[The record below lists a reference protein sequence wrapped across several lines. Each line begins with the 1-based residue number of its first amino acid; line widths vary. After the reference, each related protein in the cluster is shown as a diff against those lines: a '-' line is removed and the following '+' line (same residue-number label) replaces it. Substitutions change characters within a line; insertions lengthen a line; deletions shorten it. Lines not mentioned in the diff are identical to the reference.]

1 MPRRERSRGRRG
13 PQLPFKLSKE
23 IFGSQDS
30 ERRAGEKSSRR
41 RNDTPKET
49 FTLGPRQ
56 LKAQLIK
63 RKINGA
69 DSLPCSTSKRY
80 RVDPTASHFTIK
92 RRTDA
97 GQTKK
102 KGANRFSE
110 LLPQTTHMDSEKL
123 LQRDLAR
130 KLGMKKKSTTH
141 LPGDEDGLD
150 ELMQEFDDGIDN
162 GYSDH
167 SGGHDKHV
175 EGRDGVR
182 SSRDASIQNESDE
195 QLGSVDL
202 DESSL
207 SEQEGDDWD
216 DEQSIESS
224 IELEPESD
232 SEPER
237 EHEPVSRKVGQK
249 YVPPALRR
257 LAEKGD
263 GESSQRVVRQ
273 IRGLLN
279 RMAES
284 NMTSIVE

>member
-1 MPRRERSRGRRG
+1 MPRKEMSRGRRG

-23 IFGSQDS
+23 IFGPQYS
-30 ERRAGEKSSRR
+30 ERHAGNKTSRR
-41 RNDTPKET
+41 RNETPKET
-49 FTLGPRQ
+49 FTSGPRQ
-56 LKAQLIK
+56 LKAQDFFNK

-69 DSLPCSTSKRY
+69 DSLPGSTSKRN
-80 RVDPTASHFTIK
+80 RVDPTASNSMIK

-110 LLPQTTHMDSEKL
+110 LLPQGTHMDREKI

-130 KLGMKKKSTTH
+130 KLGMKKKSTTQ

-150 ELMQEFDDGIDN
+150 ELMQEFDDGIGDDYN
-162 GYSDH
+162 DH
-167 SGGHDKHV
+167 SGSQGKHV
-175 EGRDGVR
+175 GGRNGAR
-182 SSRDASIQNESDE
+182 SSRGASSQKESDE
-195 QLGSVDL
+195 RVGLVDL

-207 SEQEGDDWD
+207 SGQEGDDWD
-216 DEQSIESS
+216 DGQSIESS
-224 IELEPESD
+224 GELESESE
-232 SEPER
+232 SEPEN
-237 EHEPVSRKVGQK
+237 EPVGRRVGQK

-257 LAEKGD
+257 LAEKGE

-284 NMTSIVE
+284 NMMNIVE